1 MKSNGEGECESYH
14 CSQAPVAESSEP
26 TYSDGTQSV
35 TSNGTTTAS
44 ACLPHESLMDSFHP
58 HQSLAT
64 CVSSYSPVPLS
75 NTEDLRT
82 WLQQVSHANRT
93 AQPEN
98 GLEQT
103 TLETCGPQRGTLF
116 AQLDPITRCWK
127 TSQASLNLDM
137 PASCSPIWPQWGMW
151 VNGDAYELPM
161 PALRTIEPD
170 GGWLPTPR
178 ASRSYTNP
186 ATTRPLSD
194 GDDCLTTVI
203 LGGLIDLSMR
213 PNPSYVEWLMG
224 WPIGWSRP
232 LPVGMDKFRQW
243 LQQHGDC

>member
-1 MKSNGEGECESYH
+1 MNFP
-14 CSQAPVAESSEP
+14 CSQAQAAESSAR
-26 TYSDGTQSV
+26 TCWDGTQSV
-35 TSNGTTTAS
+35 TSSGTTTAN
-44 ACLPHESLMDSFHP
+44 ACLPHESLMDSYP
-58 HQSLAT
+58 APRSLAM
-64 CVSSYSPVPLS
+64 CVSSYSPVQLS

-82 WLQQVSHANRT
+82 WLAQVSHASHT
-93 AQPEN
+93 AQQEN
-98 GLEQT
+98 ALERT
-103 TLETCGPQRGTLF
+103 TLETCGPRRGTLF
-116 AQLDPITRCWK
+116 AQLDPITCCWK

-137 PASCSPIWPQWGMW
+137 PESCSPIWPQWGMW

-203 LGGLIDLSMR
+203 LGGRIDLSMR
-213 PNPSYVEWLMG
+213 PNPAYVEWLMG

-232 LPVGMDKFRQW
+232 QPVETDKFQQW
-243 LQQHGDC
+243 LRQHGDY